1 MKIPFII
8 FIVLMSVLNCCNNQN
23 SEVPKKNLTNT
34 NSSQMVISN
43 IDTVEKANSDSSDLS
58 CMALRKID
66 TYLDSIR
73 RTPKLFFQD
82 NDNCVTALIDSIS
95 RKFIQTS
102 NAKYLNAL
110 ASMCDK
116 SDGYVSECLG
126 YSLLDILKSRPQEL
140 CNYLYSQRKKHTKDM
155 MFLLVAEVTMEESP
169 DTEARKDF
177 FVIVNEQ
184 VKNKKVRNYILSS
197 YKKIA
202 SKIDSN

>member
-1 MKIPFII
+1 MKIPFIV
-8 FIVLMSVLNCCNNQN
+8 FIVLMSIPDGCNNQN
-23 SEVPKKNLTNT
+23 SKIPRKNTVNI
-34 NSSQMVISN
+34 NSSQVSESK
-43 IDTVEKANSDSSDLS
+43 IDTVVQVSLDSSDLP

-126 YSLLDILKSRPQEL
+126 YNLLDILKARPQEL
-140 CNYLYSQRKKHTKDM
+140 CNYLYSQRKKNTKDM

-184 VKNKKVRNYILSS
+184 VKNKKVRDCILSS
-197 YKKIA
+197 FKKIEA
-202 SKIDSN
+202 KIDSN